1 MELLVFR
8 SPFFPV
14 FIFLRPTIVVGRKR
28 WASLFSIIITIT
40 GLESIV
46 RPAYPLIILSP
57 RNYRTLCPF
66 FCLTLIAS
74 YKFSCPFCCCTIVNR
89 KVYSVSAI
97 PDGREERWMDIFGKC
112 WTVGVVLQRYTIP
125 MILSQLLS
133 IVLFRCVNTLF
144 RVVDSS
150 SNRPLCSYRYLKVWG
165 LFDVRGQLVAWHV
178 SMMGG

>member
-1 MELLVFR
+1 MSEFVLYYYYYYWSR
-8 SPFFPV
+8 IHSPNGLSSNNFV
-14 FIFLRPTIVVGRKR
+14 AWKLQDIV
-28 WASLFSIIITIT
+28 SL
-40 GLESIV
+40 
-46 RPAYPLIILSP
+46 
-57 RNYRTLCPF
+57 

-74 YKFSCPFCCCTIVNR
+74 YKFSCPFCCCIIINR

-133 IVLFRCVNTLF
+133 IVVFRCVNTLF

-150 SNRPLCSYRYLKVWG
+150 SNRPLFSYRYLKV
-165 LFDVRGQLVAWHV
+165 
-178 SMMGG
+178 